1 MISVVIGSW
10 GSYNEC
16 NERALGSK
24 WLDLSNFDD
33 WSEIEEELT
42 KQGRISLIAYPLLED
57 ENGLYFEYGPF
68 YKKIYIDDFEEVND

>member
-1 MISVVIGSW
+1 MKEFVMYEDWDKITFDIVKL
-10 GSYNEC
+10 NE
-16 NERALGSK
+16 ETQQVYVAT
-24 WLDLSNFDD
+24 
-33 WSEIEEELT
+33 T

>member
-1 MISVVIGSW
+1 MKEFVMYEDWDKITFDIVKL
-10 GSYNEC
+10 NEKTQQVYV
-16 NERALGSK
+16 A
-24 WLDLSNFDD
+24 
-33 WSEIEEELT
+33 IT

>member
-1 MISVVIGSW
+1 M
-10 GSYNEC
+10 NEFVMYEDWDKITFDIVKL
-16 NERALGSK
+16 NEQTQQVYVA
-24 WLDLSNFDD
+24 
-33 WSEIEEELT
+33 IT

>member
-1 MISVVIGSW
+1 LEVKEMKEFVMYEDWDKITFDIVKL
-10 GSYNEC
+10 NE
-16 NERALGSK
+16 ETQQVYVA
-24 WLDLSNFDD
+24 
-33 WSEIEEELT
+33 IT

>member
-1 MISVVIGSW
+1 MKEFVMYEDWDKITFDIVKL
-10 GSYNEC
+10 NE
-16 NERALGSK
+16 ETQQVYVA
-24 WLDLSNFDD
+24 
-33 WSEIEEELT
+33 IT

>member
-1 MISVVIGSW
+1 MKEFVIYEDW
-10 GSYNEC
+10 DKITFDIVKLNE
-16 NERALGSK
+16 ETQQVYVA
-24 WLDLSNFDD
+24 
-33 WSEIEEELT
+33 IT